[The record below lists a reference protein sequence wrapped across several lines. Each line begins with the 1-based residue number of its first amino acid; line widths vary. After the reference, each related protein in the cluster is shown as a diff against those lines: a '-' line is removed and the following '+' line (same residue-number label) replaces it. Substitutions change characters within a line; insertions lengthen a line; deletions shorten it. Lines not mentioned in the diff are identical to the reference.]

1 MTEKSLSSKR
11 SSIAHNQMTICQ
23 SFCFYFLMTKLQTY
37 RQRKFYFNLDCYC
50 ICTSILSAES
60 KFLIGWEFPAE
71 LNNVQDIDPRS
82 IPSKY
87 RDNRL
92 FLKKKEKQTTQEL
105 HSQLILNTTSK
116 VNLSIT
122 ASSKLIE
129 TITTAVLQVR
139 FALYDLVS

>member
-92 FLKKKEKQTTQEL
+92 FLKKKEKTNNLGVTQSVDIKY
-105 HSQLILNTTSK
+105 HKQ
-116 VNLSIT
+116 
-122 ASSKLIE
+122 SKLVNHSVVEINRDNNNCS
-129 TITTAVLQVR
+129 IASQICSL
-139 FALYDLVS
+139 